1 MSLLDSGAVY
11 QDVTVYPQELV
22 TDIDGNPKTQPSAD
36 GIAAKARFQP
46 MLQSGTSARIQE
58 SDNEGFES
66 QEVYTM
72 RFPRLSAE
80 NAPWEGYPTLGPQ
93 SELDWGFDSNGHPQ
107 RWAVFGF
114 PARRNNSPATAH
126 VTYLVKRY

>member
-11 QDVTVYPQELV
+11 QDVTVFPQELV
-22 TDIDGNPKTQPSAD
+22 TDIDGNPRTQPSAS
-36 GIAAKARFQP
+36 GTAAKARFQP
-46 MLQSGTSARIQE
+46 LLQAGTSARVQE

-66 QEVYTM
+66 QEVYNM
-72 RFPRLSAE
+72 RFPRGVFE
-80 NAPWEGYPTLGPQ
+80 TLGPQ
-93 SELDWGFDSNGHPQ
+93 SEVEWGTKANGDPQ

-126 VTYLVKRY
+126 VVYQVERR